1 MEVDKNMAVSVVMQK
16 PNYMLMSL
24 QRIVVLLVILASVVV
39 VVYYTPMPEEYFE
52 NCDQSWGHT
61 DGHRFTYPASPLLTQ
76 GAGIPPESIC
86 SSNTGQGEECVHVKN
101 IRLDSTVEIIMFD
114 QGGESD
120 HIFHLHGYSFYVVAI
135 QKFNKTL
142 EKDMVIKMN
151 NDGTLFPSRN
161 IIRPVLKDTIVIPK
175 FGIVSLRFQADNPGY
190 WLMRD
195 ERSAHWTRG
204 LDFVFKVGT
213 EKDFV
218 QAPSDFPKCGSY
230 VGPEYFL
237 I

>member
-1 MEVDKNMAVSVVMQK
+1 MIYS
-16 PNYMLMSL
+16 S
-24 QRIVVLLVILASVVV
+24 SSF
-39 VVYYTPMPEEYFE
+39 PE
-52 NCDQSWGHT
+52 SWGQS

-76 GAGIPPESIC
+76 GPEIGSEALC
-86 SSNTGQGEECVHVKN
+86 SEPGQAEECVHVKN
-101 IRLDSTVEIIMFD
+101 IPLDSTAEIIMFD

-120 HIFHLHGYSFYVVAI
+120 HIFHLHGYSFYVVAMQQYNRSLDKDLVKQMNEEGI
-135 QKFNKTL
+135 LFNR
-142 EKDMVIKMN
+142 
-151 NDGTLFPSRN
+151 RN
-161 IIRPVLKDTIVIPK
+161 VKNPVLKDTVVIPK
-175 FGIVSLRFQADNPGY
+175 FGVVALRFKADNPGY
-190 WLMRD
+190 WMMRD

-204 LDFVFKVGT
+204 LDFVLKVGE